1 MVSIFEYANNIS
13 DERIN
18 NGWYNNEDIIIW
30 NVFTLVFIQI
40 HLISN
45 FLFENFTLMII
56 SIDTIIWGSNISKYI
71 CKQS

>member
-30 NVFTLVFIQI
+30 NVFTLVFIHI

-45 FLFENFTLMII
+45 FLFENFTLKII